1 MTPLIRVLLAIVG
14 LLLVLQGARTWLN
27 PTAEADSWRDYLK
40 PVAKLLRREPESAP
54 YRDFVPPPRLA
65 SFMVAA
71 GGLTLIVFAAF
82 GR

>member
-1 MTPLIRVLLAIVG
+1 MTPLTRVFLAIVG
-14 LLLVLQGARTWLN
+14 LLLVLQGVRSWLN
-27 PTAEADSWRDYLK
+27 PSADVDSWHDYLK
-40 PVAKLLRREPESAP
+40 PVARLLRREPESAP
-54 YRDFVPPPRLA
+54 QRDFVPPPRLA